1 MITKKS
7 VFEKAVKNDSAK
19 IVVTCPY
26 DTDTVEACV
35 EAIENKLCKVIFVG
49 ERSKI
54 EGVIDSK
61 KCGELEIEIVETS
74 DNESAACKS
83 MELLRDGVGN
93 VLMKGLIDTSL
104 LLKTMLKKEY
114 GLRGEGL
121 LSHVAMLTKD
131 DAKTYF
137 ITDAAMN
144 IAPTLE
150 EKVSI
155 IKNAV
160 SICNSLGMKRPVV
173 ANICAKE
180 KVYDKMPA
188 TVEAGKLQEMYL
200 NGEFENCIVSGP
212 LQVDNA
218 VSLESCQIKGVKDEA
233 GGKADILMCHAIEVG
248 NALSKA
254 LTYIG
259 DYSFSGVLVGAMLP
273 IVLVSRADSAEEKLM
288 SIALACAV

>member
-1 MITKKS
+1 MITKEY
-7 VFEKAVKNDSAK
+7 VIEKAVKNENAK
-19 IVVTCPY
+19 VVVTCPY
-26 DTDTVEACV
+26 DTETIDACLAAL
-35 EAIENKLCKVIFVG
+35 EQKLCQFIFVG
-49 ERSKI
+49 ETSKI
-54 EGVIDSK
+54 EQVISAEK
-61 KCGELEIEIVETS
+61 LKGLNIEVFDVADDEA
-74 DNESAACKS
+74 AACKT
-83 MELLRDGVGN
+83 MELLKDRYGN

-114 GLRGEGL
+114 ELRGGGL

-131 DAKTYF
+131 GGRTYF
-137 ITDAAMN
+137 VTDAAMN

-150 EKVSI
+150 QKVEI

-160 SICNSLGMKRPVV
+160 SVCNSLGIEKPVV

-188 TVEAGKLQEMYL
+188 TVDAGKLQEMYL

-218 VSLESCQIKGVKDEA
+218 VSMEACQVKGIKDEA
-233 GGKADILMCHAIEVG
+233 GGKADILMCPAIEVG

-259 DYSFSGVLVGAMLP
+259 SYSFSGVLVGAKLP
-273 IVLVSRADSAEEKLM
+273 IVLVSRADSADEKLL

>member
-1 MITKKS
+1 MITKDYIIN
-7 VFEKAVKNDSAK
+7 KAINNLSAK
-19 IVVTCPY
+19 VVVTCPY
-26 DTDTVEACV
+26 DTETIEACLKAS
-35 EAIENKLCKVIFVG
+35 EQKLCKFIFVG
-49 ERSKI
+49 EENKI
-54 EGVIDSK
+54 SEVIKSDLIK
-61 KCGELEIEIVETS
+61 KHEIELFYVKS
-74 DNESAACKS
+74 DVESASKT
-83 MELLRDGVGN
+83 MELLKEGKGN

-104 LLKTMLKKEY
+104 LLKTMLQKEY

-121 LSHVAMLTKD
+121 LSHVAMLTKE

-137 ITDAAMN
+137 VTDAAMN
-144 IAPTLE
+144 IAPTLDQ
-150 EKVSI
+150 KVGI

-160 SICNSLGMKRPVV
+160 SVCRSLGIERPVV

-188 TVEAGKLQEMYL
+188 TVDAGKLQEMYK
-200 NGEFENCIVSGP
+200 NGVFENCIVSGP

-218 VSLESCQIKGVKDEA
+218 VSIEACEVKGVSDEA
-233 GGKADILMCHAIEVG
+233 GGRADILMCHAIEVG

-259 DYSFSGVLVGAMLP
+259 SYSFSGILVGAEIP
-273 IVLVSRADSAEEKLM
+273 IVLVSRSDSSDEKLL